1 MIKRPSLFATTL
13 LISLSAFSSPTKLD
27 CQTSSTFE
35 KNLKD
40 IEKVTKNSQ
49 ECAEP
54 NRGDIGQLCLE
65 MNENESAGEES
76 ELNFKYQQTLWRISC
91 ANENSDSI
99 EVARQKVQKMWTKYR
114 TLISCKSP
122 GVKVDGGNI
131 TKFSL
136 ETGFSIFLHDAIKD
150 YKLDMNFKD
159 PADGKT
165 ILDFVN
171 EEIGLLKRP
180 PIDRPAKLNDYQI
193 IYQLLKTN
201 GAKSGKEL

>member
-1 MIKRPSLFATTL
+1 MIKRPSLFIALSL
-13 LISLSAFSSPTKLD
+13 LSVSALSAPTKLD

-35 KNLKD
+35 KNLSD
-40 IEKVTKNSQ
+40 IEKVTKNSH
-49 ECAEP
+49 ECPEP
-54 NRGDIGQLCLE
+54 TRGDIGQLCLE
-65 MNENESAGEES
+65 MNEKESAGDES

-91 ANENSDSI
+91 ANENSDDL
-99 EVARQKVQKMWTKYR
+99 EVARQKVQRMWNKYR
-114 TLISCKSP
+114 TLISCKGP

-180 PIDRPAKLNDYQI
+180 PVDRPAKLNDYQI
-193 IYQLLKTN
+193 IFQLLKTN